1 MDFTRKHG
9 VGFVYHMECYSPDG
23 KLLWQTREENILPDE
38 GRDYLMNAGLNVGA
52 QFGSWFIGLYEGNY
66 GPVAADTMATFPA
79 SATEI
84 TAYSETARVEL
95 VDEPL
100 ASGLW
105 ANSVTKAQFTF
116 TATKTVRGAF
126 ISSGSVKGGTTGVL
140 LSAVLA
146 SSPKTVNTGEILQVV
161 AGLSLVTL

>member
-1 MDFTRKHG
+1 MDFTHKHG
-9 VGFVYHMECYSPDG
+9 VGFVYQMECFSPDG
-23 KLLWQTREENILPDE
+23 KLLWSAREENILPNE
-38 GRDYLMNAGLNVGA
+38 GRDYMMNAALNLGS
-52 QFGSWFIGLYEGNY
+52 QFGNWFIGLYEGSY
-66 GPVAADTMATFPA
+66 APVAGDTMATFPA

-84 TAYSETARVEL
+84 TAYSEAARVAL
-95 VDEPL
+95 VDEAL

-116 TATKTVRGAF
+116 TAAKTVRGAF

-146 SSPKTVNTGEILQVV
+146 ASPKTVNTGEILQVV